1 MSYFFISKQLLWELF
16 FRISNSKKTFANFEH
31 FSNSNAITVNVS
43 KAGSATYGRLFAV
56 TTCDWG
62 TGETYLTLGTYR
74 GTDEK
79 QIPSVAVDT
88 LGGCSVSFNEGSL
101 TVTLGRRMSYIGIY
115 Y

>member
-1 MSYFFISKQLLWELF
+1 MDPGAIGRKFLLQ
-16 FRISNSKKTFANFEH
+16 NSKKTFANFGH

-43 KAGSATYGRLFAV
+43 KAGSAIYGRLFAV

-62 TGETYLTLGTYR
+62 TGETYLTLGIYR

-101 TVTLGRRMSYIGIY
+101 TVTLGRKMSYIGIY

>member
-1 MSYFFISKQLLWELF
+1 MVISEIGNLLLQ
-16 FRISNSKKTFANFEH
+16 NSKKTFANFEH
-31 FSNSNAITVNVS
+31 FSNSDAITVNVS
-43 KAGSATYGRLFAV
+43 KAGNAVYGRLFTV

-62 TGETYLTLGTYR
+62 TGETYLILGTYR
-74 GTDEK
+74 GTNEK

-101 TVTLGRRMSYIGIY
+101 TVTLGRKMSYIGIY

>member
-1 MSYFFISKQLLWELF
+1 MSYFLFPNSSCGSCF
-16 FRISNSKKTFANFEH
+16 FRISNSKKTFANFGH

-62 TGETYLTLGTYR
+62 TGKTYLILGTYR

-101 TVTLGRRMSYIGIY
+101 AVTLGKKMSYIGIY